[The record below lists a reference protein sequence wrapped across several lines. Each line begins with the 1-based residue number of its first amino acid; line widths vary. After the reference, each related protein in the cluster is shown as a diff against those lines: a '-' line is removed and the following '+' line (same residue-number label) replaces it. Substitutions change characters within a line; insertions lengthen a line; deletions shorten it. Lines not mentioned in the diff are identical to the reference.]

1 MGCKANS
8 NSFMNRISWEDY
20 ALLLAKV
27 AALRSKDPSTKVGA
41 CVLRRGMTVA
51 STGYNG
57 PPPGIDISCW
67 ENRDEKLRRVVHAE
81 MNALKYLKPGEGFLL
96 ATTSSPCSNCLPII
110 CSYGIKK
117 IVFETYY
124 NRDNYVDQLCREFGI
139 ELEQRKINSLLLQNL
154 M

>member
-1 MGCKANS
+1 MEYHKDIYAGNVQEILQVYYQFRDNPLNFLS
-8 NSFMNRISWEDY
+8 DIMNSFQNNPNLVNNFYII
-20 ALLLAKV
+20 
-27 AALRSKDPSTKVGA
+27 P
-41 CVLRRGMTVA
+41 
-51 STGYNG
+51 
-57 PPPGIDISCW
+57 